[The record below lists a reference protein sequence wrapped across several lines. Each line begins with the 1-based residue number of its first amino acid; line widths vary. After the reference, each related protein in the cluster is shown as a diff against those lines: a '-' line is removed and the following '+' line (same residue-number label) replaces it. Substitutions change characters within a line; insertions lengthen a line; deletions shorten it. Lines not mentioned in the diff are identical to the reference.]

1 MRSLPL
7 RLGVALAVA
16 LIATVGLQGWIT
28 NADKQARARS
38 PATPAMSPPTPAE
51 GLRLPLS
58 PVPGQVWLATRLE
71 AVAPD
76 VAPVVQV
83 LPDGS
88 LALRRAPPLAVAPSD
103 RGHGRAGAVAVLLPA
118 GRLAAL
124 DPAQRGALL
133 ELVGAWLDERP
144 VPTTRL
150 RLVDVSADPAEL
162 ARLLAWVP

>member
-1 MRSLPL
+1 MSPLLL
-7 RLGVALAVA
+7 RLGAALVVALV
-16 LIATVGLQGWIT
+16 ATVALQGWIT
-28 NADKQARARS
+28 DADKQARARS
-38 PATPAMSPPTPAE
+38 PVAPAQSPPTPAE
-51 GLRLPLS
+51 ALRVPLT

-88 LALRRAPPLAVAPSD
+88 LALRRAPPLATNPSD
-103 RGHGRAGAVAVLLPA
+103 RGLGGAGAVAVLLPA
-118 GRLAAL
+118 SRLAAL
-124 DPAQRGALL
+124 DAAQRGALL

-144 VPTTRL
+144 VPPARL

-162 ARLLAWVP
+162 ARLLVWVP

>member
-1 MRSLPL
+1 MSPLWL
-7 RLGVALAVA
+7 RLGVALVAAVV
-16 LIATVGLQGWIT
+16 ATVALQGWVT
-28 NADKQARARS
+28 DADKLARARS
-38 PATPAMSPPTPAE
+38 PTAPVPAPPSPAAA
-51 GLRLPLS
+51 LRLPLS

-88 LALRRAPPLAVAPSD
+88 LALRRAAPLAGEPAD

-124 DPAQRGALL
+124 DAAQRGALL

-144 VPTTRL
+144 VPATRL
-150 RLVDVSADPAEL
+150 HLVDVSADAGEL